1 VRISLNLASDPFHN
15 DRPLIA
21 ATVSLAAVLTIT
33 LLIQGFLIASEHQQV
48 SELRAEVERLEA
60 RSRKLAAEES
70 GLRAQ
75 LQRAENAA
83 VFEQSLFL
91 NSLIL
96 PKSIAWTRLFADLE
110 QVMPYN
116 VRLISIRP
124 QMNDRSEVFL
134 DMVVASQAGAPVIS
148 FLRRI
153 EESPVFS
160 QVQVSS
166 MAPPGQNDDTFKYRV
181 TVSYD
186 QRKL

>member
-1 VRISLNLASDPFHN
+1 MRVSVNVANEPFQN

-21 ATVSLAAVLTIT
+21 ATVALAAILSVA
-33 LLIQGFLIASEHQQV
+33 LLVQGFLIWNEHQQV
-48 SELRAEVERLEA
+48 SELRAEVERLES
-60 RSRKLAAEES
+60 RSRKLAQEES
-70 GLRAQ
+70 ALRAQ

-83 VFEQSLFL
+83 VFEQSIFL

-96 PKSIAWTRLFADLE
+96 PKSIAWTRMFADLE

-124 QMNDRSEVFL
+124 QMNDRSEVLL
-134 DMVVASQAGAPVIS
+134 DMVVASQAGEPVVS
-148 FLRRI
+148 LLRRL

-160 QVQVSS
+160 QVQASS
-166 MAPPGQNDDTFKYRV
+166 IAPPGQNDDSFKYRV

-186 QRKL
+186 QREI